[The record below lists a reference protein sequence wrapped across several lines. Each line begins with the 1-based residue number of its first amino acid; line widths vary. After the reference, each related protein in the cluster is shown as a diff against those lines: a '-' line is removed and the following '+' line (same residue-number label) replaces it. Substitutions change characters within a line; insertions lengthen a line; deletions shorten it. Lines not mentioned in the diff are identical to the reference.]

1 MPTTVALSQWMGV
14 GGWGCPISAKV
25 SRNTLPSLIFKN
37 IAPNSAS
44 AADEAVNLRTVH
56 NV

>member
-14 GGWGCPISAKV
+14 GGWGCLISAKV
-25 SRNTLPSLIFKN
+25 SLNTLPSLMFKN

-44 AADEAVNLRTVH
+44 AADEAMNLRTVH
-56 NV
+56 NG

>member
-1 MPTTVALSQWMGV
+1 MPTAVALSQWMGV

-25 SRNTLPSLIFKN
+25 SRNNIPSLIFKN
-37 IAPNSAS
+37 SAHNYAS
-44 AADEAVNLRTVH
+44 SSDEAMNFRTVH